1 MNIGELLKKLRL
13 IYSFKAVE
21 VCSKLNISP
30 SYLSEIEHNKRVPSL
45 ELLEEFAKLFD
56 IKLSTLILIS
66 EEYAEMR
73 KANKAEIAIQKKMI
87 KLVNKYASGLEE
99 FEENDEEKV

>member
-87 KLVNKYASGLEE
+87 KLVNNYASGLEE
-99 FEENDEEKV
+99 FEENDGEKV